1 MEIKEKTIRMAI
13 KKKPTE
19 PPRYRRRPL
28 KRAELSMTLSY
39 FKNPKITK
47 RTNQP
52 KNPKLQTEEEINA
65 ENRDRK
71 CRTTP
76 D

>member
-1 MEIKEKTIRMAI
+1 
-13 KKKPTE
+13 
-19 PPRYRRRPL
+19 
-28 KRAELSMTLSY
+28 MTLSY

-65 ENRDRK
+65 EKR
-71 CRTTP
+71 
-76 D
+76 